1 MKNLVIQE
9 IYRPDSD
16 SHIWNHPAL
25 ALFPKRIEPQ
35 KSPASSRLFLVPST
49 FGEIY
54 EQEVAPLATPK
65 SELPDLN
72 IWVKRFTITVLEI
85 WSGRRTPIQVSRWCH
100 RTIYHDLLK
109 KIGKFKSSLQ
119 IRKIYI
125 SEPIEGVGEVVVT
138 LRIGERI
145 RSLVMRIEGVDH
157 KWLCTEL
164 FLI

>member
-1 MKNLVIQE
+1 MCS
-9 IYRPDSD
+9 SD
-16 SHIWNHPAL
+16 L
-25 ALFPKRIEPQ
+25 
-35 KSPASSRLFLVPST
+35 
-49 FGEIY
+49 
-54 EQEVAPLATPK
+54 
-65 SELPDLN
+65 
-72 IWVKRFTITVLEI
+72 
-85 WSGRRTPIQVSRWCH
+85 WCH

-109 KIGKFKSSLQ
+109 KIGKFKSALQ

-125 SEPIEGVGEVVVT
+125 SEPIDGVGEVVVT